1 MSVPFPEPTSA
12 VASRTQVFLTYLDY
26 FRSVLLTKLDG
37 LSEEQLRQ
45 SVLPSGWSP
54 IELVNH
60 LRCVEMRWLVWGFE
74 GEAVPAPWLDR
85 RDDRWYV
92 APETTIGQV
101 VEKLATQAET
111 TRLIVESHELG
122 ERGRPGDRWEDAE
135 PATLERVLFHLVQE
149 YARHVGHM
157 DIVRELIDGEV
168 GESP

>member
-12 VASRTQVFLTYLDY
+12 VASRAEVFLTYLDY
-26 FRSVLLTKLDG
+26 FRSVLLQKIDG

-54 IELVNH
+54 LELVKH

-74 GEAVPAPWLDR
+74 GSDVPDPWLDR

-92 APETTIGQV
+92 APEESVAQV
-101 VEKLATQAET
+101 VQELVAQAET
-111 TRLIVESHELG
+111 TRAIVESHDLG
-122 ERGRPGDRWEDAE
+122 ERGRPGERWGGDQ

-149 YARHVGHM
+149 YARHIGHL
-157 DIVRELIDGEV
+157 DVARELIDGEV
-168 GESP
+168 GELP